1 MNKKD
6 VISVLKAVR
15 RANREEEIRLH
26 GKPLP
31 RTVVQRNKKKYTR
44 RTKHKEATVALLAV

>member
-1 MNKKD
+1 MNKND
-6 VISVLKAVR
+6 AISVLKAVR

-31 RTVVQRNKKKYTR
+31 RIVIQRNKKKYTR
-44 RTKHKEATVALLAV
+44 KTKHKAPYAHPRW

>member
-1 MNKKD
+1 MNKND
-6 VISVLKAVR
+6 AISVLKAVR

-31 RTVVQRNKKKYTR
+31 RTVIQRNKKKYTR
-44 RTKHKEATVALLAV
+44 KTKHKAPYAHPRW